1 MAVNGVGGALEG
13 ETGKGWKERNGRGIW
28 LVSKMNLKN
37 SFKKKNIELD
47 WFVGGIEEVWRNE
60 LIKK

>member
-1 MAVNGVGGALEG
+1 MEG
-13 ETGKGWKERNGRGIW
+13 ETGKGWKERNGREIW